1 MKWNKNIIRFG
12 ESLAPDI
19 VWSHLAPTYYVAIKE
34 IIHMQF

>member
-12 ESLAPDI
+12 ESLAPN
-19 VWSHLAPTYYVAIKE
+19 HLAPTYYVAIKE